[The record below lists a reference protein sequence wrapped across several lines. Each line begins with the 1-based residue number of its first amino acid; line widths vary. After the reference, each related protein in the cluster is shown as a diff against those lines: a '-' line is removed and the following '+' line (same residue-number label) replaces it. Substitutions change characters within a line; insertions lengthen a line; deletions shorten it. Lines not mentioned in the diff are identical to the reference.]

1 MNSIGSNQVEFEPT
15 NKTKEKDNMKTISKA
30 VAVASLISA
39 GFIGTQAHAAE
50 VSASAAVSSMY
61 LWRGQNLSNGA
72 AAVSGDLSV
81 SMGGAY
87 AGIWTSSGD
96 AGFGSE
102 YDLYVGYGLE
112 VADVALDLSYAS
124 YIYPND
130 ATGDNGGADDLTD
143 SQDVIFKASTAG
155 VEFGAYVNVTEDSDV
170 VYYTLGYGMDKI
182 SAMVGVT
189 TGSTTEV
196 GTDPEADNN
205 YTHLDVTYAYNDN
218 LSFTVSQI
226 VAQDLETDPKED
238 AAEADKALD
247 DSTLFVATYSLPIE

>member
-1 MNSIGSNQVEFEPT
+1 
-15 NKTKEKDNMKTISKA
+15 MKTISKA

-102 YDLYVGYGLE
+102 YDLYAGYGLE
-112 VADVALDLSYAS
+112 VGGVALDLSYAS

-143 SQDVIFKASTAG
+143 SQDVIFKASAAG

-189 TGSTTEV
+189 TGSTTTETV
-196 GTDPEADNN
+196 DGADVDFDNDGVTGEELDNN
-205 YTHLDVTYAYNDN
+205 YVHLDVTYAHNDN

-226 VAQDLETDPKED
+226 VSQDVDTD
-238 AAEADKALD
+238 ADKAESAVALD

>member
-61 LWRGQNLSNGA
+61 LWRGLNLSNGA

-81 SMGGAY
+81 SAGGAY
-87 AGIWTSSGD
+87 AGVWTSSGD
-96 AGFGSE
+96 AELGTE
-102 YDLYVGYGLE
+102 YDLYAGYGLE
-112 VADVALDLSYAS
+112 VGGVALDLSYAS
-124 YIYPND
+124 YIYAGNE
-130 ATGDNGGADDLTD
+130 ADDLTD

-155 VEFGAYVNVTEDSDV
+155 VEFGAYVNVTEDSDI

-182 SAMVGVT
+182 SAMVGVV
-189 TGSTTEV
+189 TGSTTDIV
-196 GTDPEADNN
+196 GDPEADNN
-205 YTHLDVTYAYNDN
+205 HTHLDVTYAYNDN

-226 VAQDLETDPKED
+226 VAQDLETDAEED
-238 AAEADKALD
+238 AAEAAKAYD